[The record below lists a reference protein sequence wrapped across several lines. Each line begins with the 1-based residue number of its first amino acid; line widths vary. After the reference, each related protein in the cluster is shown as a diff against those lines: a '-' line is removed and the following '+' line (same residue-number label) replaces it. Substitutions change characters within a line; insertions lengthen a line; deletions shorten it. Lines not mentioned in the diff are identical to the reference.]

1 MSRLNK
7 DTVSTVEDTHKQ
19 TQTDDPNIKRKNG
32 LLYLSNLR
40 QLRVNGKDILP
51 DLLRI
56 IKENPK
62 P

>member
-1 MSRLNK
+1 MK
-7 DTVSTVEDTHKQ
+7 DIEMDMQVKV
-19 TQTDDPNIKRKNG
+19 DDLIQIKNGNLYIKNIKR
-32 LLYLSNLR
+32 LEVS
-40 QLRVNGKDILP
+40 GKDILP